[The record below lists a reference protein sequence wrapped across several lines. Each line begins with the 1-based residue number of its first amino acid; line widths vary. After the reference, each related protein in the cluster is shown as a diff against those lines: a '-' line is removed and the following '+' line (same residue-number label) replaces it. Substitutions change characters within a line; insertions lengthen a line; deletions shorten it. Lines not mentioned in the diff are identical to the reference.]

1 MTSTVPGWIA
11 WPVIAAMMMTLA
23 VRYTWFNQ
31 TLYDN
36 YLSNTLAWMLVTQL
50 LREHAV
56 EQLLSKAALISVTLA
71 QHLSMA
77 TMSFIAAEFM
87 GFVALW
93 SHLSPTATELTAEA
107 TVRSRRRQRYHRLA
121 ALFFAVAFLAV
132 TTRARVAG
140 QVLEL
145 SGGWDN
151 VLAWALFA
159 AMPVTLS
166 GQMTTMCIA
175 EFRRDRATRR
185 EQLLS
190 VGAALIA
197 AIVGINC
204 LVALALAIF
213 EELGWLHSV
222 DYRLR
227 THPVY
232 FFLVAAGTM
241 IAAATPCA
249 LALNARLGSDQT
261 SRDWRQLQRL
271 RSDMT
276 CAVPGTSFELRGQPT
291 GRRKTLLQ
299 LHQTTVEIRDAILQ
313 LRPFFRT
320 VDAGVRE
327 DFLRSHSVPKDQYED
342 AVFALQLAAA
352 VRAKAAGD
360 AGSTEVDP
368 AATARSRSTNLDEE
382 TAELLR
388 ISRWWSQAQTPRSST
403 VS

>member
-11 WPVIAAMMMTLA
+11 WSVIAAMVITLT

-93 SHLSPTATELTAEA
+93 SQLSPTATELTAEA
-107 TVRSRRRQRYHRLA
+107 TARSRRRQRYHRLA
-121 ALFFAVAFLAV
+121 ALFFVAAFLAV
-132 TTRARVAG
+132 TTRARVDG
-140 QVLEL
+140 QILEL

-175 EFRRDRATRR
+175 EFRRHRATRR
-185 EQLLS
+185 EKLLS
-190 VGAALIA
+190 VLAALIA

-213 EELGWLHSV
+213 EELGWVHSI
-222 DYRLR
+222 DYRIK

-241 IAAATPCA
+241 IAAATPCV
-249 LALNARLGSDQT
+249 LALIARLGSDHI
-261 SRDWRQLQRL
+261 SRNWRQLQRL

-276 CAVPGTSFELRGQPT
+276 TAVPGTAFELRGQPA

-313 LRPFFRT
+313 LRPYFRA
-320 VDAGVRE
+320 VEKDVRE
-327 DFLRSHSVPKDQYED
+327 QFLRAHSVPKDQHED

-360 AGSTEVDP
+360 TGSPEVD
-368 AATARSRSTNLDEE
+368 AATAARSRSTNLDEE

-388 ISRWWSQAQTPRSST
+388 VSRWWPQAQTTRSST

>member
-1 MTSTVPGWIA
+1 
-11 WPVIAAMMMTLA
+11 MMITLA

-36 YLSNTLAWMLVTQL
+36 YLSNTLTWMLVTQL
-50 LREHAV
+50 LREHSV
-56 EQLLSKAALISVTLA
+56 EQLLSKAALMSVTLA

-93 SHLSPTATELTAEA
+93 SHLSPRAAELTSEA
-107 TVRSRRRQRYHRLA
+107 AQQARLRQRYHRLA
-121 ALFFAVAFLAV
+121 ALFFAGAFLAV
-132 TTRARVAG
+132 TTRTRVSG

-145 SGGWDN
+145 AGGWDN

-166 GQMTTMCIA
+166 AQMTTMCIA

-185 EQLLS
+185 ERLLS
-190 VGAALIA
+190 VGAAVIA

-204 LVALALAIF
+204 LVALFLAIF
-213 EELGWLHSV
+213 EELGWVHSI
-222 DYRLR
+222 DYRLK

-241 IAAATPCA
+241 LAAATPCV
-249 LALNARLGSDQT
+249 LALIARLGSDHI
-261 SRDWRQLQRL
+261 SRNWRQLQRL

-276 CAVPGTSFELRGQPT
+276 AAVPGTAFELRGQPA

-313 LRPFFRT
+313 LRPYFRA
-320 VDAGVRE
+320 VDQDVRE
-327 DFLRSHSVPKDQYED
+327 QFLREHSVPKDQHED
-342 AVFALQLAAA
+342 AMFALQLAAA

-360 AGSTEVDP
+360 TGTTEVD
-368 AATARSRSTNLDEE
+368 AATTARSHSTNLYEE
-382 TAELLR
+382 TTELLR
-388 ISRWWSQAQTPRSST
+388 VSRWWPQAQTTRSST

>member
-1 MTSTVPGWIA
+1 
-11 WPVIAAMMMTLA
+11 MMITLA

-31 TLYDN
+31 TPYDN

-50 LREHAV
+50 LREHSV

-93 SHLSPTATELTAEA
+93 SHLSPNATELSRETTQE
-107 TVRSRRRQRYHRLA
+107 TRRRQRYHRLA

-132 TTRARVAG
+132 TTRSRING

-145 SGGWDN
+145 AGGWDN

-166 GQMTTMCIA
+166 AQMTTMCVT
-175 EFRRDRATRR
+175 EFRRHRATRR
-185 EQLLS
+185 ERLLS
-190 VGAALIA
+190 VGAAGIA
-197 AIVGINC
+197 AIVGVNC
-204 LVALALAIF
+204 LVALFLAIF
-213 EELGWLHSV
+213 EELGWVHSV
-222 DYRLR
+222 DYRLK

-241 IAAATPCA
+241 LAAATPCV
-249 LALNARLGSDQT
+249 LALIARLGSDQT
-261 SRDWRQLQRL
+261 SRKWRRLQRL
-271 RSDMT
+271 RSDMNA
-276 CAVPGTSFELRGQPT
+276 AVPGTKFELRGQPT
-291 GRRKTLLQ
+291 GRRKTVLQ

-313 LRPFFRT
+313 LRPYFRD
-320 VDAGVRE
+320 VDRDERGH
-327 DFLRSHSVPKDQYED
+327 FLQGHSVPKDQQED
-342 AVFALQLAAA
+342 AMFALQLAAA
-352 VRAKAAGD
+352 VRAKAAGG
-360 AGSTEVDP
+360 ARSTEVDP
-368 AATARSRSTNLDEE
+368 ATTARSRSTNLDEE
-382 TAELLR
+382 TSELLR
-388 ISRWWSQAQTPRSST
+388 VSRWWLQAQTTRSST

>member
-11 WPVIAAMMMTLA
+11 WPVIAAMMITLA

-36 YLSNTLAWMLVTQL
+36 YLSNTLAWMLATQL

-93 SHLSPTATELTAEA
+93 SHLSPNATELSPEA
-107 TVRSRRRQRYHRLA
+107 TQDTRRRQRYHRSA

-132 TTRARVAG
+132 TTRARING

-145 SGGWDN
+145 AGGWDN

-166 GQMTTMCIA
+166 AQMTTMCIA
-175 EFRRDRATRR
+175 EFRRHRATRR
-185 EQLLS
+185 ERLLS

-197 AIVGINC
+197 AVVGINC

-213 EELGWLHSV
+213 EELGWVHSI
-222 DYRLR
+222 DYRLK

-241 IAAATPCA
+241 LAAATPCV
-249 LALNARLGSDQT
+249 LALIARMGSDQT
-261 SRDWRQLQRL
+261 SRNWRQLQRL
-271 RSDMT
+271 RSDMNI
-276 CAVPGTSFELRGQPT
+276 AVPGTAFELRGQPA
-291 GRRKTLLQ
+291 GRRKTVLQ

-313 LRPFFRT
+313 LRPFFRP
-320 VDAGVRE
+320 VDPGLRE
-327 DFLRSHSVPKDQYED
+327 QFLQGHSVPKDQHDD
-342 AVFALQLAAA
+342 AIFALQLAAA
-352 VRAKAAGD
+352 LRAKADGD
-360 AGSTEVDP
+360 PGSTEVDP
-368 AATARSRSTNLDEE
+368 ATTARSRSTNFDEE
-382 TAELLR
+382 IAELLR
-388 ISRWWSQAQTPRSST
+388 ISRWWLQAQTTRSST